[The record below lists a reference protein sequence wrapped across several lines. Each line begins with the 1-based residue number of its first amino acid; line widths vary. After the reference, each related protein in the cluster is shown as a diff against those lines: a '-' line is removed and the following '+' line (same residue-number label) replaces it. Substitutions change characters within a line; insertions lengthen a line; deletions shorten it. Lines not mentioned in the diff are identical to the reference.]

1 MKNLSLKSAIA
12 LSFALSACSLA
23 PQYQRPQIAMPA
35 GWTNVAGVGV
45 SDQPAT
51 VPFWQ
56 ELGSEELNNIM
67 KMALAQ
73 NLDLEAALNRIYQAR
88 AQTKIAGSSL
98 FDLKG
103 NLLRSFDGQTENHF
117 ANFLK
122 AVRSR
127 KTSAQN
133 GPVETAHLASALAH
147 LGNISYRLG
156 RVLNFDPVAEKF
168 DGDEPANAMLT
179 RNYRAPYIVPAKV

>member
-1 MKNLSLKSAIA
+1 MKNLRLKSAIA

-73 NLDLEAALNRIYQAR
+73 NLDLEAALNRIDQAR

-98 FDLKG
+98 FPQIEARG
-103 NLLRSFDGQTENHF
+103 RRIAQF
-117 ANFLK
+117 
-122 AVRSR
+122 SR
-127 KTSAQN
+127 
-133 GPVETAHLASALAH
+133 P
-147 LGNISYRLG
+147 
-156 RVLNFDPVAEKF
+156 EKRQH
-168 DGDEPANAMLT
+168 GT
-179 RNYRAPYIVPAKV
+179 RNRQYQL

>member
-1 MKNLSLKSAIA
+1 MKNLRLKSAIA

-56 ELGSEELNNIM
+56 ELGSNELNNVM
-67 KMALAQ
+67 KVALAQ
-73 NLDLEAALNRIYQAR
+73 NLDLEAALHRIDQAR

-98 FDLKG
+98 FPQIEASG
-103 NLLRSFDGQTENHF
+103 GASRSFQDPRNVSIARGIG
-117 ANFLK
+117 
-122 AVRSR
+122 S
-127 KTSAQN
+127 
-133 GPVETAHLASALAH
+133 
-147 LGNISYRLG
+147 ISYEADLWG
-156 RVLNFDPVAEKF
+156 RNRSNRTA
-168 DGDEPANAMLT
+168 A
-179 RNYRAPYIVPAKV
+179 NYRAEATAFDRDAL